1 MAEKEQFN
9 EILEEMLG
17 LAGVPLNEQEDEEK
31 ENVPGDQEAPAAN
44 DAADDEEGSEEEG
57 PEEPDEELQDEW
69 EKTISTA
76 GKFKIQ
82 WTDNYVYVW
91 YRNKRSQKIAI
102 PPKLKPQRARVSN
115 LLNKILSHVE
125 EVS

>member
-1 MAEKEQFN
+1 MAEKRQFN
-9 EILEEMLG
+9 EILEEMLD
-17 LAGVPLNEQEDEEK
+17 LAGVPLNEQDEEEK
-31 ENVPGDQEAPAAN
+31 ENVPGEEEAADNP
-44 DAADDEEGSEEEG
+44 AADDEDGEEEAA
-57 PEEPDEELQDEW
+57 EEPDEELQDEW

-91 YRNKRSQKIAI
+91 YRNKRSQKITI
-102 PPKLKPQRARVSN
+102 PPKLKPQRARVSA